1 MNDAPAMTRPKR
13 IVYLDALRV
22 LAILL
27 VVFTHA
33 HEFAGAGGS
42 LAHKLYCVDRMGV
55 PLFLMISGAL
65 IVPRAAQMDA
75 FSFYRKRIPQFLLI
89 IFCWS
94 VLTNAVY
101 NACNGE
107 TAWLS
112 FARALTETNGLF
124 PAKTGHAHHLGF
136 MYTIMGLYLLAPFIS
151 RGLHHMGNGGRVALV
166 AVMLLLQF
174 PPCSLAA
181 NLSSCGS
188 LNGYALYFLLGY
200 VISCWPVEKYGAKAL
215 AALLVLVPA
224 AILGSYFAGS
234 TWYTQNPCFYLSASC
249 LFLLFKVMF
258 ASSETQCFSGASKAS
273 FGVYLV
279 HLAVMYPVIAM
290 LPEAWVLSPTLAALL
305 YFVVTYCISW
315 GATALLLKVK
325 GVRFLLS

>member
-1 MNDAPAMTRPKR
+1 
-13 IVYLDALRV
+13 
-22 LAILL
+22 
-27 VVFTHA
+27 
-33 HEFAGAGGS
+33 
-42 LAHKLYCVDRMGV
+42 MGV

-136 MYTIMGLYLLAPFIS
+136 MYTITGLYLLAPFIS

-200 VISCWPVEKYGAKAL
+200 VISCWPVEKYGTKAL

-234 TWYTQNPCFYLSASC
+234 TWYTQNSCFYLSASC

-279 HLAVMYPVIAM
+279 H
-290 LPEAWVLSPTLAALL
+290 
-305 YFVVTYCISW
+305 
-315 GATALLLKVK
+315 
-325 GVRFLLS
+325 

>member
-1 MNDAPAMTRPKR
+1 
-13 IVYLDALRV
+13 
-22 LAILL
+22 
-27 VVFTHA
+27 
-33 HEFAGAGGS
+33 
-42 LAHKLYCVDRMGV
+42 
-55 PLFLMISGAL
+55 
-65 IVPRAAQMDA
+65 
-75 FSFYRKRIPQFLLI
+75 
-89 IFCWS
+89 
-94 VLTNAVY
+94 
-101 NACNGE
+101 
-107 TAWLS
+107 
-112 FARALTETNGLF
+112 
-124 PAKTGHAHHLGF
+124 
-136 MYTIMGLYLLAPFIS
+136 MYTITGLYLLAPFIS

>member
-1 MNDAPAMTRPKR
+1 M
-13 IVYLDALRV
+13 
-22 LAILL
+22 
-27 VVFTHA
+27 
-33 HEFAGAGGS
+33 
-42 LAHKLYCVDRMGV
+42 
-55 PLFLMISGAL
+55 
-65 IVPRAAQMDA
+65 PRAAQMDA

-136 MYTIMGLYLLAPFIS
+136 MYTITGLYLLAPFIS

-200 VISCWPVEKYGAKAL
+200 V
-215 AALLVLVPA
+215 
-224 AILGSYFAGS
+224 
-234 TWYTQNPCFYLSASC
+234 N
-249 LFLLFKVMF
+249 
-258 ASSETQCFSGASKAS
+258 
-273 FGVYLV
+273 
-279 HLAVMYPVIAM
+279 LAVMYPVIAM